1 MNPDWHTI
9 ANVATATAVIVA
21 IGALIWQIRDS
32 LRQERLRRSEF
43 ALQKTIDA
51 WEEAYRLLQDGNNR
65 LETWIAAART
75 IELSKKIEKDIE
87 HLAHLD
93 VLEIQKDRYRRELG
107 NVIGWHNAAITGSFF
122 YGVPED
128 QSDISIDD
136 AARRSTVSRGET
148 LAIPEN
154 ALFSIWQFAQYPA
167 NYEDPLPLSRFS
179 AEQVNSGSMQV
190 LWPGLSAYLRH
201 IRRYRSVC
209 GQLLQREDED
219 IAS

>member
-1 MNPDWHTI
+1 MSADWHTI
-9 ANVATATAVIVA
+9 ANVATATGVLVA
-21 IGALIWQIRDS
+21 IGTLIWQIIAS

-51 WEEAYRLLQDGNNR
+51 WEEAYRLLQGGNNR
-65 LETWIAAART
+65 RETWIAAART
-75 IELSKKIEKDIE
+75 IELSKKIEEDVE
-87 HLAHLD
+87 HPAHLD
-93 VLEIQKDRYRRELG
+93 VLEIQKDRYRREFGNLLG
-107 NVIGWHNAAITGSFF
+107 WYNAAITGNFF

-136 AARRSTVSRGET
+136 AARRSTASGGDI

-167 NYEDPLPLSRFS
+167 NYEDPLPSSRFS
-179 AEQVNSGSMQV
+179 PEQVNSGTMQV

-201 IRRYRSVC
+201 IRRYRSHC
-209 GQLLQREDED
+209 GQLLRREDED
-219 IAS
+219 IAP